1 MIVLLSLCL
10 NVSKDTKKLIWGI
23 WLLQMSEVLNKATII
38 PEQIMLFFSYNTGK
52 AMCVEGEQIARVS
65 HIWFLI
71 ARLKEENSV
80 FEFSI

>member
-1 MIVLLSLCL
+1 MVVLLIFMMFKCFQRY
-10 NVSKDTKKLIWGI
+10 KKINLGHTTITDEWS
-23 WLLQMSEVLNKATII
+23 SEQSHKNFRTDR
-38 PEQIMLFFSYNTGK
+38 LFFCNPEK
-52 AMCVEGEQIARVS
+52 AVCVKGEQIARVS

>member
-1 MIVLLSLCL
+1 MTITDEWS
-10 NVSKDTKKLIWGI
+10 
-23 WLLQMSEVLNKATII
+23 SEQSHNNTRTDNA
-38 PEQIMLFFSYNTGK
+38 FFFFCNTGK

>member
-1 MIVLLSLCL
+1 MILLLILCL

-23 WLLQMSEVLNKATII
+23 WLLQMSEVLNKARII
-38 PEQIMLFFSYNTGK
+38 PEQIMLFFFCNPEK